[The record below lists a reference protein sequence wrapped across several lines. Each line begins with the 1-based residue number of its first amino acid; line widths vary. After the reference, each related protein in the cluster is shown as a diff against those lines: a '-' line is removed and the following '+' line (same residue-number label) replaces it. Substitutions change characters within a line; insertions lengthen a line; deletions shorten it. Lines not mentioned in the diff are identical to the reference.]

1 MESCSRESIFKR
13 YYSPQFVF
21 TKPDYLFD
29 EDLDNFELRD
39 ILDNARNLYNKSP
52 KKENRQPSNGS
63 ALNKVEKSKRGS
75 YNFINQNPT
84 PNPPGS
90 PSMATFITR
99 DQMQK
104 VPEKRRK
111 KSLEEKNVVWML
123 PK

>member
-13 YYSPQFVF
+13 YYSPQFIF

-29 EDLDNFELRD
+29 EGLDNFELRD

-63 ALNKVEKSKRGS
+63 TLNKVEKSNRGS
-75 YNFINQNPT
+75 YNFINQNLT

-111 KSLEEKNVVWML
+111 KSLEEKNMVWSL